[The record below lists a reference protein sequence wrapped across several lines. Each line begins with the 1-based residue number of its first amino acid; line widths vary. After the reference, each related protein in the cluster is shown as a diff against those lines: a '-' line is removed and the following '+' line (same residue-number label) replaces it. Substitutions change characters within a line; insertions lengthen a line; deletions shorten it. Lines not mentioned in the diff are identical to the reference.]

1 MGDGAPVAAEDTRPE
16 PDSASTPDPCAEVED
31 RLRRALAD
39 YDNLRKR
46 YEREAAQVRAAERE
60 RVAAAFLPVVDDL
73 ERALAHADGDGGEIA
88 RGLAVVLDEAH
99 LVLARLGY
107 PRYEDLGEVFDPQ
120 RHEALGAVD
129 ADAPAGT
136 VVATVRPGYGEDGDI
151 LRPAGVMVARTRA
164 G

>member
-1 MGDGAPVAAEDTRPE
+1 MHSLTTTTFASGTNAKRPRFVE
-16 PDSASTPDPCAEVED
+16 PSAGGSPPP
-31 RLRRALAD
+31 L
-39 YDNLRKR
+39 
-46 YEREAAQVRAAERE
+46 
-60 RVAAAFLPVVDDL
+60 LPVIDDL
-73 ERALAHADGDGGEIA
+73 ERALAHADDDSEIV
-88 RGLAVVLDEAH
+88 RGLAVVLDEAY

-120 RHEALGAVD
+120 RDEAVGAVD

-136 VVATVRPGYGEDGDI
+136 VVATVRPGYGKDGDI